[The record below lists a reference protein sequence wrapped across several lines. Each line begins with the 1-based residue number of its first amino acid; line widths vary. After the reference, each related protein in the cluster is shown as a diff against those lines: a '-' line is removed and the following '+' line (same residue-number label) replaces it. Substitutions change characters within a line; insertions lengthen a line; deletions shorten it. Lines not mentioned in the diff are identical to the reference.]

1 MGHPV
6 TALVKTFLDQA
17 LMAPAGI
24 AVFFTAMGLLEGKG
38 TGQVGE

>member
-17 LMAPAGI
+17 FMAPAGI
-24 AVFFTAMGLLEGKG
+24 GLFFTCMGLLEGQS
-38 TGQVGE
+38 TSQVGC